1 VDLSG
6 VAATVFG
13 VVPAFGELCPAR
25 SVAAL
30 STTFEPALL
39 KGVKNF
45 SFSGGIRGPWRSSWA
60 RRPNLARIHRDL
72 ELVSAP

>member
-1 VDLSG
+1 MDLSG

-13 VVPAFGELCPAR
+13 VVPAFGELCPAL

-45 SFSGGIRGPWRSSWA
+45 SFSGGIRGPWEILLGSAAELSPDPPRS
-60 RRPNLARIHRDL
+60 
-72 ELVSAP
+72 